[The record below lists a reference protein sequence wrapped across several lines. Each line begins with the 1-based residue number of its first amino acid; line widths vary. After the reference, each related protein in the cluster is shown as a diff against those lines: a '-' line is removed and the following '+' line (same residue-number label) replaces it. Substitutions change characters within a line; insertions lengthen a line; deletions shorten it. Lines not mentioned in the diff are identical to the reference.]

1 MLLADKLDP
10 TINVAI
16 GIYED
21 GKLVDRRL
29 SHNVVTNIGREWLSK
44 LVGSD
49 DYATDPPSP
58 HVTSKIGYI
67 GFGCGGALQTSGLFT
82 TGQAELVTVTTLQ
95 DPVPIALIGSNLTE
109 RVYLKSVDKQTN
121 SSIYFPGDFRTRFI
135 VDIIE
140 TELSFAG
147 NKTRDSNVDVGTS
160 VPISEAGLYLSD
172 ANPTYTHEES
182 NTGETDPSQENNMV
196 AYNVFSPIAVTP
208 NVVLRVEWELRF

>member
-29 SHNVVTNIGREWLSK
+29 SHNVVTNVGRNWLAM

-49 DYATDPPSP
+49 DYNTDPPSP

-67 GFGCGGALQTSGLFT
+67 GFGCGGALQTSTLFA
-82 TGQAELVTVTTLQ
+82 TGQAELITVTALQ
-95 DPVPIALIGSNLTE
+95 DPVPLQIVGSE
-109 RVYLKSVDKQTN
+109 RLYLKQVDNQSN
-121 SSIYFPGDFRTRFI
+121 NSIYFPGDFRTRFI
-135 VDIIE
+135 ADISE

-147 NKTRDSNVDVGTS
+147 NVTRVSNVDVGTS
-160 VPISEAGLYLSD
+160 VPISEAGLYLTD
-172 ANPTYTHEES
+172 AKATFTHDAATS
-182 NTGETDPSQENNMV
+182 ISGEADPAQPNNLV
-196 AYNVFSPIAVTP
+196 AYNIFDPIAVTP
-208 NVVLRVEWELRF
+208 NVILRVEWELRF

>member
-1 MLLADKLDP
+1 MLLGDKLDP

-29 SHNVVTNIGREWLSK
+29 SHNVVTNTGREWLTK

-58 HVTSKIGYI
+58 HVTAKIGYI
-67 GFGCGGALQTSGLFT
+67 GFGCGGALQTSTLFT

-95 DPVPIALIGSNLTE
+95 DPVPIALLDSE
-109 RVYLKSVDKQTN
+109 RKYLKEVDKQTN

-135 VDIIE
+135 VDVSE

-147 NKTRDSNVDVGTS
+147 NKTLVSNVDVGTS

-182 NTGETDPSQENNMV
+182 NVGEADPRNPNRMV